1 VKEAFKM
8 SISPLER
15 VQHIK
20 PLQNANQ
27 DVSTEKQLSPK
38 KAAVKPD
45 NNEVNAGSSKERI
58 SDEKLKESVNALNKT
73 LEAIDKKYE
82 FSIHEE
88 TDRPVVRVYDRN
100 SGEIIKQIPPEEVLN
115 ILTKIR
121 ELIGI
126 FIDERV

>member
-1 VKEAFKM
+1 M
-8 SISPLER
+8 SINPFEP
-15 VQHIK
+15 VQQIK
-20 PLQNANQ
+20 PLQTVNQ
-27 DVSTEKQLSPK
+27 NINGDKQLPAK
-38 KAAVKPD
+38 EPAVKTD
-45 NNEVNAGSSKERI
+45 NNEVNAGSKKEGI
-58 SDEKLKESVNALNKT
+58 LDEKLQESVSVLNKT
-73 LEAIDKKYE
+73 LKAIDKKYE
-82 FSIHEE
+82 FSIHKE

>member
-1 VKEAFKM
+1 M
-8 SISPLER
+8 NISPLER

-20 PLQNANQ
+20 PLQTVNQ
-27 DVSTEKQLSPK
+27 NVNTEKQLSPK
-38 KAAVKPD
+38 KAAGKAD
-45 NNEVNAGSSKERI
+45 NNEVNAGSNKEGI
-58 SDEKLKESVNALNKT
+58 PSEKLQESVNALNKT

>member
-1 VKEAFKM
+1 M
-8 SISPLER
+8 SINPLEPI
-15 VQHIK
+15 QHIK
-20 PLQNANQ
+20 PLQTVNQ
-27 DVSTEKQLSPK
+27 NKNTEKLISQKEVLVESE
-38 KAAVKPD
+38 
-45 NNEVNAGSSKERI
+45 NNKEEI
-58 SDEKLKESVNALNKT
+58 SDEELQESINTLNKT
-73 LEAIDKKYE
+73 LEVIDKRYE

-100 SGEIIKQIPPEEVLN
+100 SGDIIKQIPPEEVLN

>member
-1 VKEAFKM
+1 M
-8 SISPLER
+8 SINSLER

-20 PLQNANQ
+20 PMEAVSQNIN
-27 DVSTEKQLSPK
+27 SERQLSSK
-38 KAAVKPD
+38 KIAAKND
-45 NNEVNAGSSKERI
+45 NEEVNAGSSKEGI
-58 SDEKLKESVNALNKT
+58 SYEKLRESVNAVNKT

-88 TDRPVVRVYDRN
+88 TDRPVVKVYDRN
-100 SGEIIKQIPPEEVLN
+100 TGEIIKQIPPEEVLN